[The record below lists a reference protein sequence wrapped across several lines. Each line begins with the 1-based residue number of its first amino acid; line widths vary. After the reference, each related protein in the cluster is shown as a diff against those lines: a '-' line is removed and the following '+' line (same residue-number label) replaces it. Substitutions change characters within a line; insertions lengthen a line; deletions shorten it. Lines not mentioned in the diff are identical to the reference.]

1 MKLTN
6 IEELIQ
12 KYDLGETSLQEEQ
25 ELSDYFNQNQV
36 PVHLQPYAAQFRF
49 FSSKKQDKSAD
60 EALDRKIFET
70 IEKADETPIKQPRSI
85 YINWGLGIAASI
97 CFLIIGFMGGR
108 MSMTPPS
115 LTADTQNIRDLQD
128 DVKEMKQMVMFS
140 MLEKQSASERL
151 KAVSYVKEF
160 TEPDA
165 KVVNALLKTLNEDD
179 NVNVRLAAARALA
192 GLSSVSTAREGL
204 VNSLNKQTDPIVQLA
219 LIDIF
224 VELEEKRAIRQMQSL
239 LEKQETLDVVKEE
252 AKKGIQILM

>member
-36 PVHLQPYAAQFRF
+36 PAHLQPYAAQFRF
-49 FSSKKQDKSAD
+49 FSSKKQDKSAN

-70 IEKADETPIKQPRSI
+70 LEKADETPVKQARSI
-85 YINWGLGIAASI
+85 YVNWGLGIAASI
-97 CFLIIGFMGGR
+97 CFLVIGFLGGR
-108 MSMTPPS
+108 LSMQPVVS
-115 LTADTQNIRDLQD
+115 SENHQIEELQN

-165 KVVNALLKTLNEDD
+165 KVINALLKTLNEDD

-192 GLSSVSTAREGL
+192 GFSSVSIAREGL
-204 VNSLNKQTDPIVQLA
+204 INSLSKQTDPIVQLA

-224 VELEEKRAIRQMQSL
+224 VAHEEKQAVSQMKSL
-239 LEKQETLDVVKEE
+239 LEKQETLDVVKAE
-252 AKKGIQILM
+252 ARKGIQILM

>member
-49 FSSKKQDKSAD
+49 FSSKKHDKSAD

-70 IEKADETPIKQPRSI
+70 IEKADETPVKQPRSI

-108 MSMTPPS
+108 MSIN
-115 LTADTQNIRDLQD
+115 TQQVAGNTDMQEIKKE
-128 DVKEMKQMVMFS
+128 VIEMKQMVMFS

-192 GLSSVSTAREGL
+192 GLSSVGTAREGL

-224 VELEEKRAIRQMQSL
+224 VELEEKRAVRQMQQL

>member
-6 IEELIQ
+6 IEDLIQ

-70 IEKADETPIKQPRSI
+70 IEKADETPVKQPRSM

-97 CFLIIGFMGGR
+97 CFLIIGFFGGR
-108 MSMTPPS
+108 MSVQPV
-115 LTADTQNIRDLQD
+115 LTADTHSITELQN

-192 GLSSVSTAREGL
+192 GLSSVGTARKGL

-224 VELEEKRAIRQMQSL
+224 VELEEKRAVRQMQSL
-239 LEKQETLDVVKEE
+239 LENQETLDVVKEE